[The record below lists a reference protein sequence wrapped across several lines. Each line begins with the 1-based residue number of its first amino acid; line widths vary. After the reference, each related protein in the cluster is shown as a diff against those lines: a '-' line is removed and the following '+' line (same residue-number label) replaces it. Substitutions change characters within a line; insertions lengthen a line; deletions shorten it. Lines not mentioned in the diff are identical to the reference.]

1 MHLGRTLWRCSLLGL
16 MVGLVVG
23 GGGSRLA
30 MRIVALANDEFTGTL
45 TDAGE
50 RVGEIS
56 AGGTLFLLFAG
67 AFFGTFGGAAYA
79 LLRAWLPRR
88 VVLRGLVFGLGL
100 LAFTAFPEALV
111 SSGGVDF
118 ERFQPVELSVA
129 MFAALPLL
137 YGLVLAPLADRLD
150 PGEFGP
156 LSRRAALAGGAAIV
170 VFIAAGLA
178 QFGATVAELV

>member
-1 MHLGRTLWRCSLLGL
+1 

-23 GGGSRLA
+23 GAGSRLA
-30 MRIVALANDEFTGTL
+30 MRIVALANDEFAGTL

-50 RVGEIS
+50 RVGEVT
-56 AGGTLFLLFAG
+56 AGGTLFLLLLG
-67 AFFGTFGGAAYA
+67 AFAGTFGGAAYA

-88 VVLRGLVFGLGL
+88 AILRGLVFGLGL
-100 LAFTAFPEALV
+100 VAFTAFPEALV

-118 ERFQPVELSVA
+118 EFFQPVELSIA

-137 YGLVLAPLADRLD
+137 YGLALAALADRLA

-156 LSRRAALAGGAAIV
+156 LSRSVALGGAAALA
-170 VFIAAGLA
+170 VFTAAGLA
-178 QFGATVAELV
+178 KFGATVAEIL